1 MHPIV
6 RCRGNKNGPIFSFMW
21 YHSNWWENNFILKLW
36 LCTAVSLLNVIITD
50 SLVYSSVLY
59 GWWFEVHTYFQDARR
74 DRSLQISTER
84 GDTDKVYQTIGAPE
98 RARSPAKSILKKSS
112 TNPDLL
118 SEVKRQSSPGSPIRD
133 RSPNRA
139 GKSRLTIHWKTINGD
154 KLLIKFN

>member
-1 MHPIV
+1 MTQ
-6 RCRGNKNGPIFSFMW
+6 
-21 YHSNWWENNFILKLW
+21 Y
-36 LCTAVSLLNVIITD
+36 
-50 SLVYSSVLY
+50 SVLCGIIVTDEKRTFFY
-59 GWWFEVHTYFQDARR
+59 KTLTVCNCFATQCNHHWFSGLLQRAVWLMVWDSYVFQDARR

-139 GKSRLTIHWKTINGD
+139 GKSKINYPLKKLIINFNKGRLFK
-154 KLLIKFN
+154 KLIA

>member
-1 MHPIV
+1 MTV
-6 RCRGNKNGPIFSFMW
+6 CSCFSTQCNHHLF
-21 YHSNWWENNFILKLW
+21 SGLLQRTVW
-36 LCTAVSLLNVIITD
+36 LMV
-50 SLVYSSVLY
+50 
-59 GWWFEVHTYFQDARR
+59 EVHTYFQDARR

-139 GKSRLTIHWKTINGD
+139 GKSRSTIH
-154 KLLIKFN
+154 